1 MDMQIT
7 VPLLPTCTSPFQ
19 AAMLVLSLLFSTQC
33 LHLPFHRSHFPSLLS
48 CLLLSCAF
56 ASTVPASSWDERL
69 QVGFHHCV
77 RVGELLLL
85 PRFVQNFLRDHIPQS
100 KNTDRALVHG
110 ASKISVS
117 EPRSHFVCETLL
129 LFVQS
134 FSLHHQITNLSRG
147 SSLTQATFPGFFI
160 IKHPEHLPAVIL
172 KGLCMNAIYAKRNFT
187 PND

>member
-1 MDMQIT
+1 MDHI
-7 VPLLPTCTSPFQ
+7 FQ
-19 AAMLVLSLLFSTQC
+19 AFYHAYCF
-33 LHLPFHRSHFPSLLS
+33 
-48 CLLLSCAF
+48 
-56 ASTVPASSWDERL
+56 TVPASSSEERL

-85 PRFVQNFLRDHIPQS
+85 TRFVQNFLRNHILQC

-110 ASKISVS
+110 ASKISMS

-134 FSLHHQITNLSRG
+134 FSLHHQIGNLGRD

-172 KGLCMNAIYAKRNFT
+172 KSLCMNVIYAKMNFT